1 VSRERSDAPDDRSRP
16 RCKIGPGRLV
26 LVVGPSGSGK
36 DTLIQGLASL
46 VAHDGRYVFPSR
58 TVTRAPHAAEA
69 HESET
74 ETDFAHRVARG
85 EFALWWRA
93 HGLGYGVSSDI
104 NRHIAAGQT
113 VVVNVSRSVIAG
125 ARDAYQDVRAVY
137 VDAPLDVRHARLLG
151 RGRETAGEI
160 AARLERVVDDAA
172 DSAADVVVMND
183 GSVADGAA
191 RLLAAITDAAGLS
204 D

>member
-1 VSRERSDAPDDRSRP
+1 MSRERSDLPDDGSRP

-36 DTLIQGLASL
+36 DTLIQALAAT
-46 VAHDGRYVFPSR
+46 VGDAGGYVFPSR
-58 TVTRAPHAAEA
+58 TVTRASHPAEA

-74 ETDFAHRVARG
+74 ETDFARRVSRG

-104 NRHIAAGQT
+104 NGHIAAGQT
-113 VVVNVSRSVIAG
+113 VVVNVSRSVITG
-125 ARDAYQDVRAVY
+125 ARETYQDVRAVY
-137 VDAPLDVRHARLLG
+137 VDAPLDVRQARLLG
-151 RGRETAGEI
+151 RGRETADEI

-191 RLLAAITDAAGLS
+191 RLLAAITDAAGRS